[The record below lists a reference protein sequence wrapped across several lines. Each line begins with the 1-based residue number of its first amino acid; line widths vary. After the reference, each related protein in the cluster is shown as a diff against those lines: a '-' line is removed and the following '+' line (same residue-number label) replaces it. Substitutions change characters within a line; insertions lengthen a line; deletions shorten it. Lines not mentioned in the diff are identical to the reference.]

1 MIWWDDY
8 MILLDEPN
16 LKTRLSKL
24 LSTSRIGKSIFLF
37 NEMDS
42 TQDYAMTLPNSES
55 LHGTIVIAKIQNM
68 GKGRIGRT
76 WISPEGGLWMS
87 IIFRPNFSVDNII
100 FLQFIGALAV
110 VNAIHEITKIDC
122 KLKWPNDVLINE
134 KKVCGILVDVNL
146 EKENKKIVMGIGLN
160 ANIDSSLINNF
171 LNDGNIKVT
180 TLREECGNDID
191 LLFLIKS
198 ILEKLEHYYDDLL
211 SRGKTLE
218 IIDSWKEKS
227 DMFGKEIIVY
237 DGDEKFM
244 GHVIDIDQNGA
255 LVMKLTDGSVK
266 NIIYYSDVSIQT

>member
-1 MIWWDDY
+1 
-8 MILLDEPN
+8 
-16 LKTRLSKL
+16 
-24 LSTSRIGKSIFLF
+24 
-37 NEMDS
+37 
-42 TQDYAMTLPNSES
+42 
-55 LHGTIVIAKIQNM
+55 M

-100 FLQFIGALAV
+100 FIQFIGALAV
-110 VNAIHEITKIDC
+110 ANAIREITKIDC

-146 EKENKKIVMGIGLN
+146 ENENNKIVMGIGLN

-171 LNDGNIKVT
+171 LNDGNIKAT
-180 TLREECGNDID
+180 TLKEECGNDID

-198 ILEKLEHYYDDLL
+198 ILEKLEHYYDAL

-227 DMFGKEIIVY
+227 EMFGKKAIVY
-237 DGDEKFM
+237 DGNEKFI

-266 NIIYYSDVSIQT
+266 NIIYYSDVSIQS

>member
-16 LKTRLSKL
+16 FKTRLSKL
-24 LSTSRIGKSIFLF
+24 LRSSSIGKSIFLF
-37 NEMDS
+37 NELDS
-42 TQDYAMTLPNSES
+42 TQDYAMTLPKSES
-55 LHGTIVIAKIQNM
+55 LHGTIVIAKKQDM

-100 FLQFIGALAV
+100 FIQFIGALAV
-110 VNAIHEITKIDC
+110 ANAIREITKIDC

-146 EKENKKIVMGIGLN
+146 ENENNKIVMGIGLN
-160 ANIDSSLINNF
+160 ANIDSSSINNF
-171 LNDGNIKVT
+171 LDGNVKAT
-180 TLREECGNDID
+180 TLKEECGNDID

-198 ILEKLEHYYDDLL
+198 ILEKLEHYYDAL

-227 DMFGKEIIVY
+227 DMFGKRAIVY
-237 DGDEKFM
+237 DGNEKLI
-244 GHVIDIDQNGA
+244 GHVIDIDQNGG

>member
-16 LKTRLSKL
+16 FKTRLSKL
-24 LSTSRIGKSIFLF
+24 LRTSRIGKSIFLF
-37 NEMDS
+37 NELDS

-55 LHGTIVIAKIQNM
+55 LHGTIVIAKNQNM

-146 EKENKKIVMGIGLN
+146 ENENKKIVMGIGLN
-160 ANIDSSLINNF
+160 ANIDSSSINNF
-171 LNDGNIKVT
+171 LNNGNLKAT
-180 TLREECGNDID
+180 TLKEECGNDID

-198 ILEKLEHYYDDLL
+198 ILEKLEHYYDALL

-227 DMFGKEIIVY
+227 EMFGKKTIVY
-237 DGDEKFM
+237 DGNEKFM
-244 GHVIDIDQNGA
+244 GHVIDIAQNGA

-266 NIIYYSDVSIQT
+266 DIIYYSDVSIQT

>member
-16 LKTRLSKL
+16 FKTRLSKL
-24 LSTSRIGKSIFLF
+24 LRTSRIGKSIFLF
-37 NEMDS
+37 NELDS

-55 LHGTIVIAKIQNM
+55 LHGTIVIAKKQNM

-100 FLQFIGALAV
+100 FLQFIGALAL

-146 EKENKKIVMGIGLN
+146 ENENKKIVMGIGLN
-160 ANIDSSLINNF
+160 ANIDSSSINNF
-171 LNDGNIKVT
+171 LNNGNLKAT
-180 TLREECGNDID
+180 TLKEECGNDID

-198 ILEKLEHYYDDLL
+198 ILEKLEHYYDALL

-227 DMFGKEIIVY
+227 EMFGKKAIVY
-237 DGDEKFM
+237 DGNEKFM
-244 GHVIDIDQNGA
+244 GHVIDIAQNGA

>member
-8 MILLDEPN
+8 MIPLDEPN
-16 LKTRLSKL
+16 FKTRLSKL
-24 LSTSRIGKSIFLF
+24 LKTSRIGKSIFLF
-37 NEMDS
+37 NELDS

-55 LHGTIVIAKIQNM
+55 LHGTIVIAKKQNM

-76 WISPEGGLWMS
+76 WISPKGGIWMS

-110 VNAIHEITKIDC
+110 ANAIHEITKIDC

-146 EKENKKIVMGIGLN
+146 ENENKKVVMGMGLN
-160 ANIDSSLINNF
+160 ANIDSSSINNF
-171 LNDGNIKVT
+171 LDGNVKAT
-180 TLREECGNDID
+180 TLKEECGNDID

-198 ILEKLEHYYDDLL
+198 ILEKLEHYYDALL

-227 DMFGKEIIVY
+227 EMFGKKAIVY
-237 DGDEKFM
+237 DGNEKLM

-266 NIIYYSDVSIQT
+266 NIIYYSNVSIQS

>member
-16 LKTRLSKL
+16 FKTRLSKL
-24 LSTSRIGKSIFLF
+24 LRTSRIGKSIFLF
-37 NEMDS
+37 NELDS

-55 LHGTIVIAKIQNM
+55 LHGTIVIAKNQNM

-146 EKENKKIVMGIGLN
+146 EN
-160 ANIDSSLINNF
+160 DSSSINNF
-171 LNDGNIKVT
+171 LNNGNLKAT
-180 TLREECGNDID
+180 TLKEECGNDID

-198 ILEKLEHYYDDLL
+198 ILEKLEHYYDALL

-227 DMFGKEIIVY
+227 EMFGKKTIVY
-237 DGDEKFM
+237 DGNEKFM
-244 GHVIDIDQNGA
+244 GHVIDIAQNGA

-266 NIIYYSDVSIQT
+266 DIIYYSDVSIQT

>member
-16 LKTRLSKL
+16 FKTRLSKL
-24 LSTSRIGKSIFLF
+24 LRSSSIGKSIFLF
-37 NEMDS
+37 NELDS
-42 TQDYAMTLPNSES
+42 TQDYAMTLPKSES
-55 LHGTIVIAKIQNM
+55 LHGTIVIAKKQNM

-110 VNAIHEITKIDC
+110 ANAIREITKIDC

-146 EKENKKIVMGIGLN
+146 ENENNKIVMGIGLN

-171 LNDGNIKVT
+171 LNDGNIKAT
-180 TLREECGNDID
+180 TLKEECGNDID

-198 ILEKLEHYYDDLL
+198 ILEKLEHYYDAL

-227 DMFGKEIIVY
+227 DMFGKRAIVY
-237 DGDEKFM
+237 DGNEKLI
-244 GHVIDIDQNGA
+244 GHVIDIDQNGG

>member
-16 LKTRLSKL
+16 FKTRLSKL
-24 LSTSRIGKSIFLF
+24 LRTSRIGKSIFLF
-37 NEMDS
+37 NELDS

-55 LHGTIVIAKIQNM
+55 LHGTIVIAKKQNM

-100 FLQFIGALAV
+100 FIQFIGALAIA
-110 VNAIHEITKIDC
+110 NAIREITKIDC

-146 EKENKKIVMGIGLN
+146 ENENKKIVMGIGLN
-160 ANIDSSLINNF
+160 ANIDSSSINNF
-171 LNDGNIKVT
+171 LNDANIKAT
-180 TLREECGNDID
+180 TLKDECGNDID

-198 ILEKLEHYYDDLL
+198 ILEKLEHYYDALL
-211 SRGKTLE
+211 SRGKTSE

-227 DMFGKEIIVY
+227 DMFGKKAIVY
-237 DGDEKFM
+237 DRNEKFM

-266 NIIYYSDVSIQT
+266 NIIYYSNVSIQS

>member
-1 MIWWDDY
+1 
-8 MILLDEPN
+8 
-16 LKTRLSKL
+16 
-24 LSTSRIGKSIFLF
+24 
-37 NEMDS
+37 
-42 TQDYAMTLPNSES
+42 
-55 LHGTIVIAKIQNM
+55 M
-68 GKGRIGRT
+68 GKGRIGRA
-76 WISPEGGLWMS
+76 WISPEGGLWVS

-110 VNAIHEITKIDC
+110 VSAIHEITKIDC

-146 EKENKKIVMGIGLN
+146 ENENKKIVMGIGLN

-171 LNDGNIKVT
+171 LNDGNIKAT

-198 ILEKLEHYYDDLL
+198 ILEKLEHYYDDL

-227 DMFGKEIIVY
+227 DMFGKEAIVY

-244 GHVIDIDQNGA
+244 GHVIDIAQNGA

>member
-16 LKTRLSKL
+16 FKTRLSKL
-24 LSTSRIGKSIFLF
+24 LRSSSIGKSIFLF
-37 NEMDS
+37 NELDS
-42 TQDYAMTLPNSES
+42 TQDYAMTLPKSES
-55 LHGTIVIAKIQNM
+55 LHGTIVIAKKQDM

-100 FLQFIGALAV
+100 FIQFIGALAV
-110 VNAIHEITKIDC
+110 ANAIREITKIDC

-146 EKENKKIVMGIGLN
+146 ENENNKIVMGIGLN

-171 LNDGNIKVT
+171 LNDGNIKAT
-180 TLREECGNDID
+180 TLKEECGNDID

-198 ILEKLEHYYDDLL
+198 ILEKLEHYYDAL

-227 DMFGKEIIVY
+227 EMFGKKAIVY
-237 DGDEKFM
+237 DGNEKLI
-244 GHVIDIDQNGA
+244 GHVIDIDQNGG

>member
-16 LKTRLSKL
+16 FKTRLSKL
-24 LSTSRIGKSIFLF
+24 LRSSSIGKSIFLF
-37 NEMDS
+37 NELDS
-42 TQDYAMTLPNSES
+42 TQDYAMTLPKSES
-55 LHGTIVIAKIQNM
+55 LHGTIVIAKKQDM

-100 FLQFIGALAV
+100 FIQFIGALAV
-110 VNAIHEITKIDC
+110 ANAIREITKIDC

-146 EKENKKIVMGIGLN
+146 ENENNKIVMGIGLN

-171 LNDGNIKVT
+171 LNDGNIKAT
-180 TLREECGNDID
+180 TLKEECGNDID

-198 ILEKLEHYYDDLL
+198 ILEKLEHYYNAL

-227 DMFGKEIIVY
+227 DMFGKRAIVY
-237 DGDEKFM
+237 DGNEKLI
-244 GHVIDIDQNGA
+244 GHVIDIDQNGG

>member
-16 LKTRLSKL
+16 FKTRLSKL
-24 LSTSRIGKSIFLF
+24 LRSSSIGKSIFLF
-37 NEMDS
+37 NELDS
-42 TQDYAMTLPNSES
+42 TQDYAMTLPKSES
-55 LHGTIVIAKIQNM
+55 LHGTIVIAKKQDM

-100 FLQFIGALAV
+100 FIQFIGALAV
-110 VNAIHEITKIDC
+110 ANAIREITKIDC

-146 EKENKKIVMGIGLN
+146 ENENNKIVMGIGLN
-160 ANIDSSLINNF
+160 ANIDSSSINNF
-171 LNDGNIKVT
+171 LNDGNIKAT
-180 TLREECGNDID
+180 TLKEECGNDID

-198 ILEKLEHYYDDLL
+198 ILEKLEHYYDAL

-227 DMFGKEIIVY
+227 DMFGKRAIVY
-237 DGDEKFM
+237 DGNEKLI
-244 GHVIDIDQNGA
+244 GHVIDIDQNGG